1 MADQTNTQGT
11 IMSAITQET
20 TVPSTIVTASQA
32 QLEFSQEYSK
42 GELEEMSSRELLDR
56 YAE

>member
-1 MADQTNTQGT
+1 
-11 IMSAITQET
+11 MSAITQET
-20 TVPSTIVTASQA
+20 KLPSTLVTASQA

-42 GELEEMSSRELLDR
+42 GELEEMNSRELLDR

>member
-1 MADQTNTQGT
+1 
-11 IMSAITQET
+11 MSAITQEPA
-20 TVPSTIVTASQA
+20 VPVTIVTASQA

-42 GELEEMSSRELLDR
+42 GELEEMNSRELLDR